1 MNWLALV
8 AQAVDKIP
16 LERLLV
22 RRSDE
27 KERLQDLVKILGEA
41 HSKPEG
47 AEPELIPDLPEEIS
61 EDTHPANLGNTRTKV
76 RLEANPSVT
85 STVSTKETVDYQNR
99 EIGKNLLML
108 QRHCVQKFR
117 INGKVCD
124 CGQSKHL
131 LELEAL
137 AEETIGMVDNP
148 DIYYRILDWIRRL
161 GPIST
166 VENVSSGEYDDV
178 IPAFGTEAR
187 DLRKE
192 LLGTLDPKAL
202 FPERHPEEMT
212 ELPSTAEDDRELTEE
227 AFEKQR
233 KDLLARGIIT

>member
-47 AEPELIPDLPEEIS
+47 AEPEPIPDLPEEIG
-61 EDTHPANLGNTRTKV
+61 EDTHPANLGNTRPKV
-76 RLEANPSVT
+76 HLEANHSVT
-85 STVSTKETVDYQNR
+85 STVTTKETVDYQNR

-108 QRHCVQKFR
+108 NRHCIQKFR
-117 INGKVCD
+117 IAGRACD

-137 AEETIGMVDNP
+137 AEETAGMVDNP
-148 DIYYRILDWIRRL
+148 DIYYRILEWVRRL

-166 VENVSSGEYDDV
+166 VEDVSSGKYDDV
-178 IPAFGTEAR
+178 YPAFGTEAR

-202 FPERHPEEMT
+202 FPEKHMKET
-212 ELPSTAEDDRELTEE
+212 TALPLTEE
-227 AFEKQR
+227 VQEITEAEFEQQH
-233 KDLLARGIIT
+233 KDLLIRGTII

>member
-16 LERLLV
+16 LERMLA
-22 RRSDE
+22 RRPDN
-27 KERLQDLVKILGEA
+27 KQRLQELAEILGQSHA
-41 HSKPEG
+41 KPAET
-47 AEPELIPDLPEEIS
+47 EPEVQPPETNIPQEDIPEKPRFA
-61 EDTHPANLGNTRTKV
+61 DLGNAGPKV
-76 RLEANPSVT
+76 HLESNPQVT
-85 STVSTKETVDYQNR
+85 SSVSTKETVDYQNR

-117 INGKVCD
+117 IAGRACD

-137 AEETIGMVDNP
+137 AEETVGMVDNP
-148 DIYYRILDWIRRL
+148 DIYYRILDWVHRL

-166 VENVSSGEYDDV
+166 VEHVSSGKYDDLY
-178 IPAFGTEAR
+178 PAFGNEAR

-202 FPERHPEEMT
+202 FPPRETVPAEGVEEIK
-212 ELPSTAEDDRELTEE
+212 EAE
-227 AFEKQR
+227 
-233 KDLLARGIIT
+233 

>member
-1 MNWLALV
+1 MKWLALV
-8 AQAVDKIP
+8 AQVIDKLP

-22 RRSDE
+22 RRSDG
-27 KERLQDLVKILGEA
+27 KERLQDLAKILGEA
-41 HSKPEG
+41 HSKPAG
-47 AEPELIPDLPEEIS
+47 AEPEQMPDLPEGTDEN
-61 EDTHPANLGNTRTKV
+61 THPANLGNTRTKV
-76 RLEANPSVT
+76 HLEANPSVT

-99 EIGKNLLML
+99 EIGKNLLTL

-117 INGKVCD
+117 INGRACD

-137 AEETIGMVDNP
+137 AEETIGMVENP

-161 GPIST
+161 GPLST
-166 VENVSSGEYDDV
+166 VENVNSKKYDD
-178 IPAFGTEAR
+178 IYPTFGTEAR

-202 FPERHPEEMT
+202 FPERHEEEQEIT
-212 ELPSTAEDDRELTEE
+212 EDEFGKQHKALLT
-227 AFEKQR
+227 
-233 KDLLARGIIT
+233 RGIIT

>member
-1 MNWLALV
+1 MKWLALV

-22 RRSDE
+22 RRSGE
-27 KERLQDLVKILGEA
+27 KERLQELAKILGEA

-47 AEPELIPDLPEEIS
+47 AEPERMPDLPEETI

-76 RLEANPSVT
+76 HLEANPSVT

-99 EIGKNLLML
+99 EIGKTLLIL

-117 INGKVCD
+117 INGRACD

-148 DIYYRILDWIRRL
+148 DIYYRILGWIRRL

-178 IPAFGTEAR
+178 FPTFGAEAR

-192 LLGTLDPKAL
+192 LMGTLDPKAL
-202 FPERHPEEMT
+202 FPEKHIEEAT
-212 ELPSTAEDDRELTEE
+212 ELPSTTEHEQEITEE
-227 AFEKQR
+227 EFEKQR
-233 KDLLARGIIT
+233 KDLLARGIII

>member
-1 MNWLALV
+1 MRWLAL
-8 AQAVDKIP
+8 ATQLVDKIP

-22 RRSDE
+22 KRSDN
-27 KERLQDLVKILGEA
+27 KERLMELADILGES
-41 HSKPEG
+41 HPKPAESNTE
-47 AEPELIPDLPEEIS
+47 EPELPREETPEKPQLA
-61 EDTHPANLGNTRTKV
+61 DLGNQRPKV
-76 RLEANPSVT
+76 HLEPNLSTT

-117 INGKVCD
+117 IAGRACD

-137 AEETIGMVDNP
+137 AEETAGMVDNP
-148 DIYYRILDWIRRL
+148 DIYYRILDWVRRL

-166 VENVSSGEYDDV
+166 VEHVSSGKYDDV
-178 IPAFGTEAR
+178 YPAFGTEAR

-192 LLGTLDPKAL
+192 LMGTLDPKAL
-202 FPERHPEEMT
+202 FPAKDETLEEVQ
-212 ELPSTAEDDRELTEE
+212 EVE
-227 AFEKQR
+227 
-233 KDLLARGIIT
+233 